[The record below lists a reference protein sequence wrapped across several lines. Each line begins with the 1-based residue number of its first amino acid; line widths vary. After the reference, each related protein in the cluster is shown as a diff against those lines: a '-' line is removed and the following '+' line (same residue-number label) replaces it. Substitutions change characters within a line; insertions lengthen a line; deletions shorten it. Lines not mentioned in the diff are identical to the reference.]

1 MNSSSSRRLISCI
14 FCSIFDTD
22 LMIIQFIYVLLYWIG
37 DQIYSYFQDNHT
49 LSYQYIFLFI
59 LSFIIGNL
67 KIYHPCDGLFSSYYE
82 INRFFFSY
90 VAELSASNK
99 YSGLLVFFVCFRC
112 KTMKTICSHNLFHL
126 QLFGS
131 RQLQTAHR

>member
-1 MNSSSSRRLISCI
+1 MNSSSSRRLISSI

-22 LMIIQFIYVLLYWIG
+22 LMIIQFIYVLLYCIG
-37 DQIYSYFQDNHT
+37 DQIYPYFQGNHT

-59 LSFIIGNL
+59 LNFIIGNL

-82 INRFFFSY
+82 INR
-90 VAELSASNK
+90 
-99 YSGLLVFFVCFRC
+99 VFFHMLLNYQHQINTRFRC
-112 KTMKTICSHNLFHL
+112 KTMKTSCSHNLFHL